1 MKVKVLHKFTDKYT
15 GEQYRRGDVL
25 DITAERYNEIMRVGL
40 LVYKIEQDNAQSV
53 SSESA
58 NTLSNDEA
66 ETLRNDSAP
75 SGDGFDIM
83 SMRELR
89 EYANAAH
96 KLTFKVGTKK
106 AEIIETLRRMERN
119 GR

>member
-53 SSESA
+53 PVESV

-66 ETLRNDSAP
+66 ETPRNDSAP

-89 EYANAAH
+89 EYANVAH
-96 KLTFKVGTKK
+96 KLTFGRGTKK
-106 AEIIETLRRMERN
+106 AEMIAELRRLEH
-119 GR
+119 GK

>member
-1 MKVKVLHKFTDKYT
+1 MKVKVLHKFTDKHT
-15 GEQYRRGDVL
+15 GEQYHRGDVL
-25 DITAERYNEIMRVGL
+25 DITAERYNEIMLVGR
-40 LVYKIEQDNAQSV
+40 LVYKIEQDNVQSV
-53 SSESA
+53 PVESV
-58 NTLSNDEA
+58 NTLSNNEV
-66 ETLRNDSAP
+66 ETPRNDSAQ

-106 AEIIETLRRMERN
+106 AEIIETLRMLEKTN
-119 GR
+119 K

>member
-25 DITAERYNEIMRVGL
+25 DITEERYREIKSVGP
-40 LVYKIEQDNAQSV
+40 LVYKIAQDDALSV
-53 SSESA
+53 SDESA

-66 ETLRNDSAP
+66 ETLRDDSATP
-75 SGDGFDIM
+75 DDGFEQM
-83 SMRELR
+83 TVRQLK
-89 EYANAAH
+89 EYADKAY
-96 KLTFKVGTKK
+96 KLTFGTGTKK
-106 AEIIETLRRMERN
+106 AEIIEELRRMERN